1 MRVLVAMSGGVDS
14 TMAAALLVEAG
25 HDVTGVHLK
34 MADTPSGLPGRG
46 CCTQDDARDARRVAD
61 ALDIPFYVWD
71 MHDAFTEQVV
81 DDFVAEYAQGRT
93 PNPCIRC
100 NERVK
105 YVAVQDRALAAGF
118 DALATGHHVRLAQDE
133 AGRWHMYRPVDT
145 GKDQTYVLY
154 MATQERLAATLFPCG
169 DYPKAELREMAKARN
184 LLTAT
189 KPDSSDICFIPDRD
203 TAGYLHRQ
211 LGQAPGPIVDADGNQ
226 VGEHDGSFA
235 YTIGQRRGLGLG
247 GQKEPKFV
255 TGIHGN
261 VVQIGS
267 RADLQVDHLWATGAT
282 WVLGEPPFS
291 LDDVTARVRYHG
303 DQYPVEIAV
312 DGDRLSVTFP
322 KNRPLG
328 VAPGQAV
335 VFYQGNECLG
345 GATIDNAPL
354 ATSSTALPLAVTP

>member
-25 HDVTGVHLK
+25 HEVTGVHLK

-46 CCTQDDARDARRVAD
+46 CCTLDDARDARRVAD

-81 DDFVAEYAQGRT
+81 DDFVTEYAQGRT

-105 YVAVQDRALAAGF
+105 YVAVQDRARSAGF
-118 DALATGHHVRLAQDE
+118 DALATGHHVRLNQDE
-133 AGRWHMYRPVDT
+133 TGRWHMFRPVDT

-154 MATQERLAATLFPCG
+154 MATQDRLSATLFPCG
-169 DYPKAELREMAKARN
+169 DYPKATLRAMAKERR
-184 LLTAT
+184 LLTAS

-203 TAGYLHRQ
+203 TSGFLHRQ
-211 LGQAPGPIVDADGNQ
+211 LGSAPGPIVDTQGNE
-226 VGEHDGSFA
+226 VGTHDGAFA

-247 GQKEPKFV
+247 GQAEPKFV
-255 TGIHGN
+255 TGIRGN

-267 RADLQVDHLWATGAT
+267 RTDLQVAQLAASGAT
-282 WVLGEPPFS
+282 WVLGDPPI
-291 LDDVTARVRYHG
+291 DVENLTARVRYHG
-303 DQYPVEIAV
+303 DQYPVTIEV
-312 DGDRLSVTFP
+312 DGDTVTVYFP
-322 KNRPLG
+322 QARPLG

-335 VFYQGNECLG
+335 VFYDGDECLG
-345 GATIDNAPL
+345 GATIDHAL
-354 ATSSTALPLAVTP
+354 A